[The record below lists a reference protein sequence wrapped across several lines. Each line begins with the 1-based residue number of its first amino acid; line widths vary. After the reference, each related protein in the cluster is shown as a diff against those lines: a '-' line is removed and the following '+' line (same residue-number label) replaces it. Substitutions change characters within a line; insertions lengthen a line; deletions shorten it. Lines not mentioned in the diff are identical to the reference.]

1 MYPLVAVSEQGTTSL
16 VFPSQTSLPNAFSLP
31 LLGEVLSSGTFPVV
45 DLVQSASFLLNWI
58 LLQRLSSDSEQ

>member
-16 VFPSQTSLPNAFSLP
+16 VFPSQTFLSNAFSLP

-45 DLVQSASFLLNWI
+45 EVQSASFLLNWI
-58 LLQRLSSDSEQ
+58 LLQSLSSDSEQ